1 MSPTAQPTQ
10 RGFNPYT
17 ENGGTILAI
26 AGEDFAVIA
35 GDTRQ
40 TEGYSIQTR
49 YAPKVFRLTDKAV
62 LAVNGFAADGNM
74 FVKKWYRHAH
84 AKDMPLRAIA
94 RLIQTML
101 YAKRF
106 FPYYVYNILSGIEE
120 DGSGAVYSFDPV
132 GSYEREACRA
142 AGAAQSLVQP
152 FLDNQHPSIHILNEP
167 DLSPSPSD
175 PVFASISRTQSL
187 PLFYSPPLAPIAT
200 PAHRVG
206 LRDGWSYIIP
216 PVTSFLRQS
225 SSFSPI
231 YFKNQQGV
239 HPQHLPLP
247 HVLALVTD
255 SFTSATERHIE
266 HHTFSPGITPSHR
279 AIRVHTRVPTINITR
294 LIVSPPRATSDSP
307 KLFHPTVLPPSSGT
321 PFFFSGQN
329 QQPGLSIRVC
339 GLDLP
344 GLTLEYFPDKRTRRR
359 PISDQTLTR
368 CSFFVLVSSL
378 DSPLVGDGLEIY
390 VLLAPGHP
398 AAELAGVAGAS
409 EVTTETAAGERV
421 FVIRRELKKD

>member
-1 MSPTAQPTQ
+1 MSPTVQPTQ

-74 FVKKWYRHAH
+74 FVKKVKQRLEWYRHAH

-152 FLDNQHPSIHILNEP
+152 FLDNQ
-167 DLSPSPSD
+167 
-175 PVFASISRTQSL
+175 
-187 PLFYSPPLAPIAT
+187 
-200 PAHRVG
+200 
-206 LRDGWSYIIP
+206 
-216 PVTSFLRQS
+216 
-225 SSFSPI
+225 I
-231 YFKNQQGV
+231 YFKNQQGA
-239 HPQHLPLP
+239 HPAHLPLP

-266 HHTFSPGITPSHR
+266 
-279 AIRVHTRVPTINITR
+279 
-294 LIVSPPRATSDSP
+294 
-307 KLFHPTVLPPSSGT
+307 
-321 PFFFSGQN
+321 
-329 QQPGLSIRVC
+329 
-339 GLDLP
+339 
-344 GLTLEYFPDKRTRRR
+344 
-359 PISDQTLTR
+359 
-368 CSFFVLVSSL
+368 
-378 DSPLVGDGLEIY
+378 VGDGLEIY
-390 VLLAPGHP
+390 VLLAPSHS
-398 AAELAGVAGAS
+398 ATELANLAGAS